1 MKRNMLQ
8 FDFRVV
14 GVRALFLFFALFTSI
29 QMFGAGWTPTDAGLV
44 VNLQQG
50 DSILLSVWVD
60 KNGNGIEERGE
71 EFFVTNYNRYQDPDD
86 YFGYTAGSYLKLLP
100 QAADATKP
108 SFMSV
113 WYVGAPLNRLDVG
126 NVIGEGK
133 NKDYNLGGI
142 VYTIWNDGKT
152 LKTNNTRY
160 QFYGEVTGDYSDSYA
175 SDVVF
180 VIPTVR
186 GTPTVLTRPGLSSFD
201 PKGTLGKGTAPF
213 DGATGYN
220 SQLGLYY
227 REVYMMEIPRF
238 NNPVSYTNAALVTFN
253 TTLTEKSWSA
263 GKIAKGHAAYAYA
276 DNKHDE
282 TTRTIFR
289 LYNLSDPINSCSGF
303 FFATDEQ
310 DVKRYRTGPKNKDC
324 TSCGWTDSTAARKTY
339 TIDYR
344 YCMEQK
350 GSTNYYQTGYMYVPV
365 PDSTYY
371 YVGYNNDYYA
381 ERTGVKMSSPGA
393 YSQFTKI
400 RQLPIFGLSSTFK
413 APAGAY
419 GRMIADA
426 SSTVDNL
433 DVKFEPAGYFLEIST
448 GKHVAMRQ
456 TGVHEWTTEEMW
468 TITPAY
474 HALSLQVK
482 LSTQPEFSE
491 LDPGAVVTG
500 WSVMMTGSQIKDEN
514 GESVLGKSGWAR
526 IYTNNSDPNGGITF
540 ILADKSKHIHY
551 DNNGFFG
558 MQIPDQYPAVNATT
572 LTVEKGRLKPEYTFT
587 GWNTQPDGSGVTIN
601 ADDVLTLASL
611 PTGVIWL
618 GDTVINLY
626 AQASYKGTYNVA
638 LSFINTADNKRYF
651 LTHPNSSTPRFAR
664 ARHFDEW
671 TNTWQGMDGAENIDP
686 NYISTFE
693 LRHPINEI
701 EKKDGDIPDLTNRE
715 YVLDPR
721 HYTTHGVVDSLTFYE
736 FFAPSKDEYLGLY
749 YEDPVNTILA
759 NNSWAGLFTTTSN
772 ATSTGW
778 PDYREPCI
786 SSTKL
791 KSERYVEAYDP
802 DNLPDSLILKV
813 RANSA
818 RSFVKYVPA
827 TDQFDGVA
835 TEGEATD
842 FQISAVI
849 VADERYVVLPD
860 TTKAWRDEIEF
871 GYHQNAQT
879 REEVWSALIGKQLMA
894 CMLVGGD
901 TIYFHPNRNKI
912 ISDPNNL
919 YLSSDFRITQTFDFI
934 PDSRVSGVSETNL
947 ASSEGTSNYWCYNIV
962 SGVSS
967 PMNVKDAGGNY
978 IDIVDTFRITL
989 SQGGISKVKAYYG
1002 RWKKQ
1007 GNDDGLTVNG
1017 LSRSRDIIVRTKTY
1031 HYSPEV
1037 PHLELTPEYSTYEFS
1052 PLAGYSKQLNF
1063 TLTKVTT
1070 RQLLDV
1076 NDNPIGEP
1084 EVVSTQDV
1092 TSYLALSHGACS
1104 FTVGS
1109 IFNVDRDNTVGNHV
1123 TLITDHNNNTPGHN
1137 YDTLV
1142 INKTIRI
1149 DEVDYLATA
1158 RVPLMQPSLE
1168 GNELIWSVV
1177 DNNVRY
1183 FIMAGNNG
1191 ETNKLIYRRYSLKN
1205 NYLYQLNTSTQLIKG
1220 SANAENSDTKYITPW
1235 QFTYANQE
1243 YTQLTLSIEAPV
1255 SLNFVVESE
1264 TTPNASTASPTALT
1278 YEYVNVYVNDNANF
1292 EEQVKLRYGAN
1303 QWLKF
1308 STTGSP
1314 HLELTTNSAEAS
1326 VFSWSYLKRDYYLL
1340 NNGKYPNKP
1349 YLEFTYNNMVGASV
1363 DTKYQGYSEHSMLL
1377 GNKIT
1382 YCITK
1387 TQNQVSWLIAKDGDW
1402 HTAYSINLIRDSR
1415 FANKPSGLR
1424 LDTLPN
1430 NLSIKVTPTTSS
1442 PTSSGNDYKIAG
1454 KFENIVDTLDVQIS
1468 LQDDAPEYR
1477 FKDAWKDFK
1486 SLEDAHLKIPLIRR
1500 TYHIE
1505 PYDSLIC
1512 TVKNDAYNH
1521 TFPAALTGGA
1531 EDSYTFVLKTDHRE
1545 GTRVLNVYNEV
1556 ATSSGTSHDH
1566 TDRMDFTSKALTEIR
1581 LIDEYGNTPNW
1592 CRISGK
1598 TKNTITV
1605 QCTADGIRSPRTA
1618 SIYIAY
1624 TMKDDNEVWRYIN
1637 VRLTVSQP
1645 SLYQYANNQHLVH
1658 SQGASGD
1665 PLDGKGMQQVHE
1677 NRRILYYYP
1686 EQDVELPVR
1695 ESHFFGWWRWFREG
1709 EGYIGD
1715 SDIPDGDWRTP
1726 PRNVD
1731 KKYNYPFRRIGN
1743 KVPDPDGAEG
1753 DSILVTMGRYTVF
1766 HYRSKDYTDVR
1777 NNPPCKTALV
1787 APPVLEF
1794 GVAEKP
1800 TVTYAVDM
1808 SNYYDKLPMSLKNKN
1823 QVDTAKLDTMRA
1835 IPEPT
1840 LSLREV
1846 FELHPW
1852 TEMADTMENYKYAD
1866 NTATGSNSYT
1876 EKYMEDH
1883 VVMAPID
1890 NRLLLSTEQRYNL
1903 TNIQAGKHSE
1913 SLLGYYMKDDN
1924 WSTWSSDPARQDS
1937 MIWCAGWDADCQW
1950 FTYTPRANS
1959 YESCDYSITQGDD
1972 FLNVLAHGNLSP
1984 AQTADTVYY
1993 CLRARSKATTGTPGV
2008 NETTVDGGYW
2018 FNICRYMVIYHRSDK
2033 YGPKL
2038 EQNGKAIIDNDEIE
2052 QHYEVLERLNFDYNK
2067 PGNSYTLYPHPLP
2080 WADASY
2086 GFTYPETADLPHNRL
2101 HSQTDLPNFGEYG
2114 LVNRIHYTDY
2124 WYDMEQHGGA
2134 ANGYMI
2140 YCDGM
2145 SSSGQVAAL
2154 SLESKLC
2161 EGQKMYF
2168 SGYVGNPSHQNT
2180 EKARPNFLFSV
2191 QGSLN
2196 GTKWEDITSYMTGEI
2211 PASNKWYQI
2220 LFPIDQRTSYNYFR
2234 VRVLNMSSAW
2244 DGNDFVID
2252 DMCIFATKP
2261 PLIAYQ
2267 ANTTCKNEAEN
2278 DSLTHVV
2285 LRVDY
2290 QGFNDDTY
2298 NGGDVIYTIQRIQ
2311 NNTDTT
2317 YMRLVDGYFNE
2328 QINPHIAPATKDTI
2342 YGKVPMPVRT
2352 YVPEDPDS
2360 IFTNLSDLIQK
2371 FEQTLEAGGTIF
2383 RQGYIY
2389 ETLDEDVR
2397 PVMYII
2403 HSAKMASD
2411 EKYMVRMA
2419 GKLKELSSSKC
2430 AVTSPLRV
2438 KNHMVLELNG
2448 EEKDRKEVDG
2458 MCANSTYDVSLRVKG
2473 SLLLDNSAPIDI
2485 NGSCVNDWLLYGDTA
2500 HAASILRYGYSYRDI
2515 VTVIKDILRCE
2526 PEGEV
2531 QTNTNQ
2537 FARNLSEVSRNEMIR
2552 VKNWKHLTLKDT
2564 EDDPYTILSHLVTG
2578 GFLTLYRSKL
2588 TITTTK
2594 DNTVAYVIFPIVG
2607 TGSDAMLH
2615 RNVEVCPT
2623 PVYISLRS
2631 NVGGDIPITVG
2642 GFNPNAR
2649 PTDEPA
2655 TILVTVNNANDEI
2668 VVPID
2673 SIMSNVAVNT
2683 IDFLST
2689 NDPNYLE
2696 GVHTLSLVPDRV
2708 YDISSGSDNSGYYKS
2723 GHDMILTPAPS
2734 NNYQMKP
2741 GYNYTFG
2748 LTMMTKTG
2756 SPTLPGS
2763 DCRVGTIP
2771 FVVSVVPDYLR
2782 WEPKSEDSKAWNNP
2796 DNWLGIDE
2804 HNVPIHGEAHYAP
2817 LSTSKV
2823 IIPSVSSGLPYP
2835 ELPSSITS
2843 KDSVKQTGFEYNQCS
2858 DIRLLPGAALGNQKY
2873 LTYTN
2878 AVVDMGTP
2886 QKMWALRSAPVTGM
2900 LSGDLFMADNDITGR
2915 TPAWEVGEFDA
2926 SGRNYKT
2933 GNASFWLSL
2942 YNQTIVQKGNN
2953 DNVEDTKYTAE
2964 AAWSPVTNGMTYSLP
2979 PAQGWAVYT
2988 NTKSKTDADIRL
3000 PKHDDIFYYYYKNG
3014 DKAYDQYEQNLQ
3026 SLRDEYAGG
3035 AGKAGKLAFHPATDN
3050 QEYTLSNGAESKTF
3064 VFGNP
3069 ALGYIDI
3076 WSFVAFNSLK
3086 PEIGYMDPKGHYH
3099 TVNRETAVA
3108 TSDVITNEQRY
3119 LPPMHAMVIS
3129 LSDEAAATK
3138 STTVTLKTDHVI
3150 TKVSVPD
3157 PSSAPRRAADNGLK
3171 KGIMTVTA
3179 VNPCSPRCTSRLLLG
3194 QGYHSDIIVGE
3205 DALLTTLN
3213 IDNYTNNT
3221 TPATP
3226 FNIYAAEGE
3235 YGLCIDLRDEI
3246 VEIPLSFSMSDL
3258 PYDSITNLWF
3268 TGVNNISGSLVLFD
3282 SLTMSERPIIDG
3294 ICLKIETPEF
3304 SHEKRYYIR
3313 RHGDL
3318 PIDPVDPPIATDY
3331 QTYGIDEILPVY
3343 KFIKDGHVYI
3353 LRDGHVY
3360 TIFGQKIR

>member
-8 FDFRVV
+8 FNFRVL

-44 VNLQQG
+44 VNLKQG
-50 DSILLSVWVD
+50 DRFLLSVWVD
-60 KNGNGIEERGE
+60 KNGNGTEEPGE
-71 EFFVTNYNRYQDPDD
+71 EFFVSNYTRYTG
-86 YFGYTAGSYLKLLP
+86 GYYGYGSGTYMKLL
-100 QAADATKP
+100 AAPNITEMNEW
-108 SFMSV
+108 S
-113 WYVGAPLNRLDVG
+113 VGAPLNR
-126 NVIGEGK
+126 N
-133 NKDYNLGGI
+133 NNNLGAFANT
-142 VYTIWNDGKT
+142 VYTIWNDSKM
-152 LKTNNTRY
+152 LKTSGD
-160 QFYGEVTGDYSDSYA
+160 FKFLGELTDNYNDSKGC
-175 SDVVF
+175 DVVF
-180 VIPTVR
+180 VIPTNR
-186 GTPTVLTRPGLSSFD
+186 GVPTVDGRAGLSSFD
-201 PKGTLGKGTAPF
+201 PNGTLDRGTAPF
-213 DGATGYN
+213 DGATGTGF
-220 SQLGLYY
+220 LGMTY
-227 REVYMMEIPRF
+227 REVYMFYIPKA
-238 NNPVSYTNAALVTFN
+238 NNPISYTNAGLVTFN
-253 TTLTEKSWSA
+253 TTLSTWKLSSGA
-263 GKIAKGHAAYAYA
+263 GDIAKGKAAYAFA
-276 DNKHDE
+276 DQKHDP
-282 TTRTIFR
+282 TPRTIFR
-289 LYNLSDPINSCSGF
+289 LYLLDDPINSCSSF

-310 DVKRYRTGPKNKDC
+310 SVMRYRKTNNAAGTTP
-324 TSCGWTDSTAARKTY
+324 DSTAAKKIY
-339 TIDYR
+339 TMDR
-344 YCMEQK
+344 QSCMHRLGETQ
-350 GSTNYYQTGYMYVPV
+350 YYETDLMQVPV

-381 ERTGVKMSSPGA
+381 KVNESSPKMSTPGA

-400 RQLPIFGLSSTFK
+400 RQLPIFGLSSSFK
-413 APAGAY
+413 APAGVY
-419 GRMIADA
+419 GRMVADA
-426 SSTVDNL
+426 TSTVDNL
-433 DVKFEPAGYFLEIST
+433 NVSFEPAGYFLEVST
-448 GKHVAMRQ
+448 GKKVAMRK
-456 TGVHEWTTEEMW
+456 TGEHEWTTEEMW
-468 TITPAY
+468 TITDAY
-474 HALSLQVK
+474 YALSLKVMLCTK
-482 LSTQPEFSE
+482 PEFSE
-491 LDPGAVVTG
+491 LDTGAVVPG
-500 WSVMMTGSQIKDEN
+500 WSVSMTGSEIKDEN
-514 GESVLGKSGWAR
+514 GQSVLHKSGWAR
-526 IYTNNSDPNGGITF
+526 IYTNNSNPNGGITF

-671 TNTWQGMDGAENIDP
+671 TNTWQGMDGAENIDT
-686 NYISTFE
+686 NYVCTFE

-701 EKKDGDIPDLTNRE
+701 NKKDGDIPDLTDRE

-721 HYTTHGVVDSLTFYE
+721 HYTTYGVVDSLTFYE

-749 YEDPVNTILA
+749 YADPNTILA

-813 RANSA
+813 RANST

-1037 PHLELTPEYSTYEFS
+1037 PHLELTPEYSTYNFS

-1076 NDNPIGEP
+1076 NDNPIGKP

-1092 TSYLALSHGACS
+1092 TSYLALGPGACS
-1104 FTVGS
+1104 FTVDS

-1158 RVPLMQPSLE
+1158 RVPLTQPSLE

-1177 DNNVRY
+1177 DNNNVRY

-1220 SANAENSDTKYITPW
+1220 SANAANSDTKYITPW
-1235 QFTYANQE
+1235 QFTYADQE
-1243 YTQLTLSIEAPV
+1243 HTQLTLSIEAPV

-1292 EEQVKLRYGAN
+1292 EEQVKIRYGDPKTGK
-1303 QWLKF
+1303 WLKF
-1308 STTGSP
+1308 SAENG
-1314 HLELTTNSAEAS
+1314 LTLTSNYAEAS

-1382 YCITK
+1382 YCIKK

-1402 HTAYSINLIRDSR
+1402 RTAYSINLISDSR
-1415 FANKPSGLR
+1415 FANNASGLR

-1430 NLSIKVTPTTSS
+1430 NLSIKVTPTTPS

-1477 FKDAWKDFK
+1477 FKEAWKDFK
-1486 SLEDAHLKIPLIRR
+1486 SVEDAHLKIPLIRR

-1512 TVKNDAYNH
+1512 TVENDAYNH
-1521 TFPAALTGGA
+1521 TFPALLTGVE
-1531 EDSYTFVLKTDHRE
+1531 EDSYTFVLHTEHRA

-1556 ATSSGTSHDH
+1556 ASSTGTSHDH
-1566 TDRMDFTSKALTEIR
+1566 TSDMDFTSKALTEIR
-1581 LIDEYGNTPNW
+1581 LIDEYGNTPTW

-1605 QCTADGIRSPRTA
+1605 ECTADGIRSPRTA

-1637 VRLTVSQP
+1637 LRLTVSQP
-1645 SLYQYANNQHLVH
+1645 SFFQYANNQHLVH
-1658 SQGASGD
+1658 STGASGD
-1665 PLDGKGMQQVHE
+1665 PLDAKGMQQVHK
-1677 NRRILYYYP
+1677 NKRILYYYP
-1686 EQDVELPVR
+1686 EQDVELPIR
-1695 ESHFFGWWRWFREG
+1695 EPHFFGWWRWFREG
-1709 EGYIGD
+1709 EGEIGD
-1715 SDIPDGDWRTP
+1715 SDIPDGDWRTM
-1726 PRNVD
+1726 PRNVGT
-1731 KKYNYPFRRIGN
+1731 YNYPFRRIGN
-1743 KVPDPDGAEG
+1743 KVPDPHGGEG

-1766 HYRSKDYTDVR
+1766 HYKSSQYKDVKK
-1777 NNPPCKTALV
+1777 NPPIQTVAV
-1787 APPVLEF
+1787 APPITTY

-1800 TVTYAVDM
+1800 TITYAADI
-1808 SNYYDKLPMSLKNKN
+1808 SNYYDKLPLSLSDKN
-1823 QVDTAKLDTMRA
+1823 QVDTAMLDTMRA

-1846 FELHPW
+1846 FELRPW
-1852 TEMADTMENYKYAD
+1852 TEMADTLQKYRHHD
-1866 NTATGSNSYT
+1866 ETSDGHESYS
-1876 EKYMEDH
+1876 ERYMEDH
-1883 VVMAPID
+1883 VVMAPVT
-1890 NRLLLSTEQRYNL
+1890 NRLLLSTEQRYNYV
-1903 TNIQAGKHSE
+1903 NIQAGSHSE
-1913 SLLGYYMKDDN
+1913 SLLGYYMKDDHWEDGGWDN
-1924 WSTWSSDPARQDS
+1924 ARKDT
-1937 MIWCAGWDADCQW
+1937 MIWCGGWDADCQW
-1950 FTYTPRANS
+1950 FTYTPKAGS
-1959 YESCDYSITQGDD
+1959 YAPCNFTITKEDD
-1972 FLNVLAHGNLSP
+1972 FLSVPAKGALTP

-1993 CLRARSKATTGTPGV
+1993 CLRSRSKSTTGTPGD
-2008 NETTVDGGYW
+2008 NETTVDGKYW
-2018 FNICRYMVIYHRSDK
+2018 FNICRYMVIYHRAEK
-2033 YGPKL
+2033 FGPKL
-2038 EQNGKAIIDNDEIE
+2038 EENGVALITDDEIE
-2052 QHYEVLERLNFDYNK
+2052 QNYEVLERLNFDYNK
-2067 PGNSYTLYPHPLP
+2067 PGNSYTVYPHPLP

-2086 GFTYPETADLPHNRL
+2086 GFTYPETPDLPHNRV
-2101 HSQTDLPNFGEYG
+2101 HSQSDLPNMGEYG
-2114 LVNRIHYTDY
+2114 LINRIHYKDY

-2154 SLESKLC
+2154 SLQSQLC

-2168 SGYVGNPSHQNT
+2168 SGYVGNPSHQT
-2180 EKARPNFLFSV
+2180 PEKARPNFLFSV

-2196 GTKWEDITSYMTGEI
+2196 NTDWEDITSYMTGEI
-2211 PASNKWYQI
+2211 PASDKWYQI

-2234 VRVLNMSSAW
+2234 VRVFNMSSDW
-2244 DGNDFVID
+2244 DGNDFTID
-2252 DMCIFATKP
+2252 DMCIYATKP

-2298 NGGDVIYTIQRIQ
+2298 NGGDVIYSIQRIR

-2328 QINPHIAPATKDTI
+2328 QIAEHQGSSTVDTI
-2342 YGKVPMPVRT
+2342 YGKVPMPIRT
-2352 YVPEDPDS
+2352 YDPVDRDS
-2360 IFTNLSDLIQK
+2360 IFTNLGDLILK
-2371 FEQTLEAGGTIF
+2371 FEQTLEASQVPDSDVEIF

-2389 ETLDEDVR
+2389 ETLDEVTR

-2419 GKLKELSSSKC
+2419 GKLKELASSKC

-2673 SIMSNVAVNT
+2673 SIMKNVALSSV
-2683 IDFLST
+2683 DFLST
-2689 NDPNYLE
+2689 NDPDYLE
-2696 GVHTLSLVPDRV
+2696 GVHKLSLVPDIV
-2708 YDISSGSDNSGYYKS
+2708 YNISASEAQEYYEN
-2723 GHDMILTPAPS
+2723 GQNMILSPAPT
-2734 NNYQMKP
+2734 NTYQMKP

-2748 LTMMTKTG
+2748 LTMMTKAG
-2756 SPTLPGS
+2756 SLTIDGT

-2817 LSTSKV
+2817 LSSSKV
-2823 IIPSVSSGLPYP
+2823 IIPAVSSSMPYP

-3086 PEIGYMDPKGHYH
+3086 PEIGYMDSKGHYH